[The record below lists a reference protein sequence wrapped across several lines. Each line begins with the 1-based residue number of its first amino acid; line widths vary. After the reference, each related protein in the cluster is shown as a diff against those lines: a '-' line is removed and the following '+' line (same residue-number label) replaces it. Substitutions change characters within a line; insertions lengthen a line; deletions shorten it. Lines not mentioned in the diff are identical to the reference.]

1 MLPFGFH
8 PILRCSS
15 RSNEDNSEQPIQIST
30 IVLQYLKQLAV
41 RYRSESLLV
50 CCNDKAKVPFV
61 EPGHVLSAG
70 VRGRK
75 SLCPSTS
82 TIVAEGH
89 DMHKKGSLTL
99 SVYLQRPSDCGGQ

>member
-1 MLPFGFH
+1 M
-8 PILRCSS
+8 
-15 RSNEDNSEQPIQIST
+15 
-30 IVLQYLKQLAV
+30 
-41 RYRSESLLV
+41 
-50 CCNDKAKVPFV
+50 